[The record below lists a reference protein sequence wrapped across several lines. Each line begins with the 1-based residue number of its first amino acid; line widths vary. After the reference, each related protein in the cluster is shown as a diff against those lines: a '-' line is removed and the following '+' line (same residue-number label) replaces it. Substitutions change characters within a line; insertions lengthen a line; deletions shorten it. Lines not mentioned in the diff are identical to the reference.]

1 MARARTSGAGWVILR
16 KLRGPSPHPEMEAGM
31 TITTNA
37 AAKRFIPTLL
47 FHEQPLG
54 EVRPDRTVCPMP
66 KQISGRLGAD
76 SRQNWQNRQRQSQWR
91 AGTATVFRRPDV
103 GEIRWSDQYTSVTAV
118 IMAGSTWRITL
129 AAYAMS
135 WRVRSR

>member
-1 MARARTSGAGWVILR
+1 
-16 KLRGPSPHPEMEAGM
+16 M

-76 SRQNWQNRQRQSQWR
+76 SRQNWQNRQPQSQWR
-91 AGTATVFRRPDV
+91 AGTATVFRRPVV

-118 IMAGSTWRITL
+118 IMAGST
-129 AAYAMS
+129 
-135 WRVRSR
+135 